1 MSATKSPLT
10 ILHTSD
16 WHLGRS
22 LYGRR
27 RYEEFAAFLD
37 WLCELIAQHRVDVLL
52 LAGDVFDT
60 SAPSNR
66 AQQLYYRFLC
76 RVAGASCARHV
87 VVIGGNHDSPSFLDA
102 PGELLRSLNVHVVGS
117 ATERAEDEVLV
128 LADASGQPELLV
140 CAVPYL
146 RDRDIRSA
154 QAGES
159 LADKDRNL
167 QRGIRDH
174 YAAVVAHAVSVRKDL
189 QADIPIV
196 GMGHLFT
203 AGGKTLDGD
212 GVRDLYVGSL
222 AHVAVDIFPPTL
234 DYVALGH
241 LHVPQIVAGSPF
253 IRYSGSPV
261 PMGFSEARQQKS
273 VCLVKLGLPGGGD
286 NSVQLLEVPVFR
298 RLERIEGDL
307 DALLARLRQL
317 VVDQSQAWLELV
329 YTGEAIVADLREILE
344 DAIVGSDLEILR
356 VKNTRLVE
364 RFLGQ
369 LQVDETLDE
378 MDVDEVF
385 RRCLQ
390 LHEIPPSQWSELE
403 RSFHETLASLQN
415 ADSRA
420 E

>member
-1 MSATKSPLT
+1 M
-10 ILHTSD
+10 
-16 WHLGRS
+16 
-22 LYGRR
+22 
-27 RYEEFAAFLD
+27 
-37 WLCELIAQHRVDVLL
+37 
-52 LAGDVFDT
+52 
-60 SAPSNR
+60 
-66 AQQLYYRFLC
+66 
-76 RVAGASCARHV
+76 
-87 VVIGGNHDSPSFLDA
+87 
-102 PGELLRSLNVHVVGS
+102 
-117 ATERAEDEVLV
+117 
-128 LADASGQPELLV
+128 
-140 CAVPYL
+140 
-146 RDRDIRSA
+146 
-154 QAGES
+154 
-159 LADKDRNL
+159 
-167 QRGIRDH
+167 
-174 YAAVVAHAVSVRKDL
+174 
-189 QADIPIV
+189 
-196 GMGHLFT
+196 
-203 AGGKTLDGD
+203 
-212 GVRDLYVGSL
+212 
-222 AHVAVDIFPPTL
+222 
-234 DYVALGH
+234 
-241 LHVPQIVAGSPF
+241 
-253 IRYSGSPV
+253 
-261 PMGFSEARQQKS
+261 
-273 VCLVKLGLPGGGD
+273 
-286 NSVQLLEVPVFR
+286 LEVPVFR